1 MWPFASR
8 GSRSTAVA
16 PGPKDVPPME
26 EFENNDAVMKV
37 WLPQTLSERVNWLSI
52 HSETSRPDVLRALMY
67 EHVYGRVA
75 YESLKTAVA
84 KKRAIPI
91 EDSGVRFSRA
101 RHTDVDLEYLG
112 KSLDDFKLHLPARL
126 KTDLESIAKQHGLTP
141 SSYTRKL
148 LVQQLLG
155 ERVHTNWQAA
165 VGRVSSDVERL
176 EQEDMAG

>member
-8 GSRSTAVA
+8 GSRSAAIA

-26 EFENNDAVMKV
+26 QFENNDAVMKV

-75 YESLKTAVA
+75 YEILKSAAA
-84 KKRAIPI
+84 KKRATPSG
-91 EDSGVRFSRA
+91 DSDIKQSRA
-101 RHTDVDLEYLG
+101 RYTDVDLEYLG

-126 KTDLESIAKQHGLTP
+126 KTDLASIAKQHGLTP
-141 SSYTRKL
+141 SSYARKL

-165 VGRVSSDVERL
+165 VGKISPEVELL
-176 EQEDMAG
+176 ERDAGAG